1 MRTINQSTKLG
12 FVGAKPEL
20 RATTGGVPVATF
32 SLATSERWTDDAGQ
46 NQEETTWHRCVAFG
60 KPAEI
65 VAELVDKGSLVYVQG
80 RDQKRGYV
88 DRDQVQRVAHEIVI
102 ESFSVM
108 PAHIAHSPNGSAS
121 KPQAGQVAAAGA
133 PTAQPVGDGQSPEP
147 GKSTKP
153 GKAGG
158 KRGAAKSAANGS
170 AARES
175 FDAMD
180 GDIPF

>member
-20 RATTGGVPVATF
+20 RATNGGVPVATF

-65 VAELVDKGSLVYVQG
+65 VAQLVDKGSLVYVQG

-108 PAHIAHSPNGSAS
+108 PANAANRSAM
-121 KPQAGQVAAAGA
+121 KPQDGQAPVPEA
-133 PTAQPVGDGQSPEP
+133 PTAQSVGDGQSPEP

-153 GKAGG
+153 GKAGS
-158 KRGAAKSAANGS
+158 KRGPAKPAANGS

-175 FDAMD
+175 FDAID

>member
-20 RATTGGVPVATF
+20 RATNSGVSVATF

-46 NQEETTWHRCVAFG
+46 DQEETTWHRCVAFG

-65 VAELVDKGSLVYVQG
+65 VAKLVDKGSLVYVQG

-88 DRDQVQRVAHEIVI
+88 DRDQVQRIAHEIVI

-108 PAHIAHSPNGSAS
+108 PGQGSAS
-121 KPQAGQVAAAGA
+121 KAQAGQAPAAEA
-133 PTAQPVGDGQSPEP
+133 PTGQPVRDGQSPET

-158 KRGAAKSAANGS
+158 KRGAAKPAANGS
-170 AARES
+170 AARVS

>member
-46 NQEETTWHRCVAFG
+46 DQEETTWHRCVAFG
-60 KPAEI
+60 KSAEI
-65 VAELVDKGSLVYVQG
+65 VAKLVDKGSLVYVQG
-80 RDQKRGYV
+80 RDQKRTYA
-88 DRDQVQRVAHEIVI
+88 DRDEVQRVAHEIVI

-108 PAHIAHSPNGSAS
+108 PGQGSAS
-121 KPQAGQVAAAGA
+121 KAQAGQASAAQA
-133 PTAQPVGDGQSPEP
+133 PTGQPARDGQSPET
-147 GKSTKP
+147 GKSAKP

-158 KRGAAKSAANGS
+158 KRGAAKPATNGS
-170 AARES
+170 AARAS

>member
-1 MRTINQSTKLG
+1 MLFRS
-12 FVGAKPEL
+12 
-20 RATTGGVPVATF
+20 
-32 SLATSERWTDDAGQ
+32 
-46 NQEETTWHRCVAFG
+46 
-60 KPAEI
+60 
-65 VAELVDKGSLVYVQG
+65 
-80 RDQKRGYV
+80 
-88 DRDQVQRVAHEIVI
+88 VQRIAHEIVI

-108 PAHIAHSPNGSAS
+108 PGQGSAS
-121 KPQAGQVAAAGA
+121 KAQAGQAPAAEA
-133 PTAQPVGDGQSPEP
+133 PTGQPVRDGQSPGT
-147 GKSTKP
+147 GKTIKP